1 MTLFKNIEAR
11 VSYFCIRNENLI
23 IVDEHNTIYYINENL
38 KIIDSYKIPLNYN
51 KSDEHNVS
59 ISNDAKL
66 LLIGIKNVLF
76 LWDLEKKVFI
86 KEFNDQ
92 KGDILSVN
100 FSKDDKYFALGSIGG
115 NVYIYNTELRKLVLK
130 LPRHKDFITDID
142 FDETGNF
149 LYAGGFDEAVIF
161 YNLMDI
167 SKKDRYLHL
176 KPVKKLE
183 YKNFLISSD
192 ELSYTVLWSEDN
204 KDYKDIIKIYKE
216 FRDFFIDNEFLL
228 IANKNN
234 IMIYNLKNFVIENS
248 DFIKTNDI
256 DKISVFRNY
265 IFISKLNGE
274 IYYKNLF
281 EEKDKF
287 LDAVLKEDFLKAYEY
302 LDKNPYLKKS
312 KEYERLNYMIDLS
325 IKRAKELFEKDE
337 AQALRI
343 LDKLMLV
350 GELREKIKEVIEN
363 FKNIKRLKFAI
374 NQNDYILAYKLI
386 EKYPLLQQTK
396 YYENLENKFNAVY
409 EKAIEFIS
417 ENEIQKAKM
426 ILKPFMDI
434 PSKMIY
440 IESIFSNP
448 EFILKLKKAKEEKNF
463 KEFFEIIN
471 LNPSLKN
478 TKEYKDV
485 IEYAKFLDEF
495 IQKFIKEEKFQK
507 AKQALNILKDIKGY
521 EQKVEKFEEI
531 VNNSLKFLEYL
542 KNEDL
547 KNALEMSK
555 KYSYLQNLKEYKDL
569 KIKFNQKL
577 SLAEKYAI
585 NKDYLNAKKILKS
598 ANIQDT
604 ARGKQILMMKEKND

>member
-1 MTLFKNIEAR
+1 MTLFKNIEAK

-234 IMIYNLKNFVIENS
+234 IMIYNLKNFVVENS

-281 EEKDKF
+281 EEEDKF

>member
-1 MTLFKNIEAR
+1 MTLFKNIEAK

-234 IMIYNLKNFVIENS
+234 IMIYNLKNFVVENS

-281 EEKDKF
+281 EEEDKF

-396 YYENLENKFNAVY
+396 YYEDLENKFNAVY